1 MRIAEAG
8 SNQRRLASFGFRSAI
23 LGESFENVGATGGH
37 GVVVRI
43 AGDRDFA
50 ACAQYPFTTGPETAS
65 DLELRRR
72 TEVTVALQSP
82 SFFKFG
88 ISVPTVWQGDIDRR
102 FQMNF
107 LLFRD
112 PALSNERLIKL
123 NERLELEC
131 AGGLQGKRD
140 NGR

>member
-1 MRIAEAG
+1 MG
-8 SNQRRLASFGFRSAI
+8 
-23 LGESFENVGATGGH
+23 SFENVGATNRH
-37 GVVVRI
+37 GVVIRT

-50 ACAQYPFTTGPETAS
+50 ACAQYPFTTRPEAAS
-65 DLELRRR
+65 DLELKRRA
-72 TEVTVALQSP
+72 EVAVALQSP

-88 ISVPTVWQGDIDRR
+88 IGVPMVGQRDIDRR
-102 FQMNF
+102 FQMNL

-131 AGGLQGKRD
+131 AGGLQDKRD